1 MTLRAKLVALVLG
14 VIALVLTGLG
24 AVLSRSFSGW
34 SAEAVDR
41 DLLERAAHVA
51 GLVEVEDEDEH
62 GGRLELGEDAAAL
75 HDPAHPWRVGS
86 EGAVLAA
93 VGDLPWPPLQAGAEP
108 VVGTVVDGA
117 GRAWRVASA
126 AFEVAEHGGSPVVVQ
141 VAGPTAPFAALEAPF
156 RRGLLF
162 SLLGAL
168 VLGGLGAALL
178 AHRSLAPL
186 RRLADDIAATG
197 VGSLDSTVRLD
208 GLDPELRRVATAFN
222 DLLGR
227 LEAAMRQQRQL
238 VSRASH
244 ALRTP
249 VATIRTRAEVSLR
262 REREPAAYR
271 EALGEIQSAA
281 RDASVL
287 ISQLL
292 TLSRL
297 DERREQLAVEEMPVA
312 AVAGEV
318 ARLLAPRAEEAG
330 ISLELD
336 VSEGLTV
343 TANRGALREL
353 LEALLDNAVRYTPR
367 GGRAGIAAAA
377 TPGGRCLLRVWDTGP
392 GIPEKE
398 RSKVLERFYRGTS
411 GTASGQPGSGL
422 GLSVVKAIADAH
434 GAGVRLDG
442 RPGGGLEVAVELH
455 LTGAQGSAAAPA
467 GGGDRTS

>member
-14 VIALVLTGLG
+14 VTALVLAGLG

-41 DLLERAAHVA
+41 DLLERAARVA
-51 GLVEVEDEDEH
+51 GLVEVEDEH
-62 GGRLELGEDAAAL
+62 GGRLELEEDAAAL
-75 HDPAHPWRVGS
+75 RDPGHPWRVGAGGVVL
-86 EGAVLAA
+86 GAA
-93 VGDLPWPPLQAGAEP
+93 GDLPWPALQAGP
-108 VVGTVVDGA
+108 LRTVVDGS

-126 AFEVAEHGGSPVVVQ
+126 AFEVGERGGASVVVQ
-141 VAGPTAPFAALEAPF
+141 VAGPTAPFVALEAPF
-156 RRGLLF
+156 RRGLLL

-168 VLGGLGAALL
+168 VVAGLGAALL
-178 AHRSLAPL
+178 AHLSLAPL

-197 VGSLDSTVRLD
+197 VASLDRSVRLD
-208 GLDPELRRVATAFN
+208 GLDPELRRVAAAFN

-271 EALGEIQSAA
+271 EALGDIEGAA

-287 ISQLL
+287 IAQLL

-297 DERREQLAVEEMPVA
+297 DERREPLALEEVPVA
-312 AVAGEV
+312 GLASEV

-336 VSEGLTV
+336 VAEGAAA
-343 TANRGALREL
+343 TASRAALREL

-377 TPGGRCLLRVWDTGP
+377 TPDGRCLLRVWDTGP
-392 GIPEKE
+392 GIPEDE
-398 RSKVLERFYRGTS
+398 RSRVLERFYRGAT

-422 GLSVVKAIADAH
+422 GLSVVKAIAEAH
-434 GAGVRLDG
+434 GAEVRLG
-442 RPGGGLEVAVELH
+442 ARPGGGLEVAVELP
-455 LTGAQGSAAAPA
+455 AP
-467 GGGDRTS
+467 GL

>member
-1 MTLRAKLVALVLG
+1 MRHWHVRHAL
-14 VIALVLTGLG
+14 LTG
-24 AVLSRSFSGW
+24 RRRDSG
-34 SAEAVDR
+34 
-41 DLLERAAHVA
+41 
-51 GLVEVEDEDEH
+51 
-62 GGRLELGEDAAAL
+62 
-75 HDPAHPWRVGS
+75 
-86 EGAVLAA
+86 
-93 VGDLPWPPLQAGAEP
+93 
-108 VVGTVVDGA
+108 
-117 GRAWRVASA
+117 
-126 AFEVAEHGGSPVVVQ
+126 
-141 VAGPTAPFAALEAPF
+141 
-156 RRGLLF
+156 
-162 SLLGAL
+162 
-168 VLGGLGAALL
+168 
-178 AHRSLAPL
+178 
-186 RRLADDIAATG
+186 LADDIAATG

-262 REREPAAYR
+262 REREPAAYC

-297 DERREQLAVEEMPVA
+297 DERREQLAVEEVPVA

-343 TANRGALREL
+343 TANRGGLREL

-367 GGRAGIAAAA
+367 GGRAGVAADAM
-377 TPGGRCLLRVWDTGP
+377 PGGRCLLRVWHTGP
-392 GIPEKE
+392 GIPEDE

-434 GAGVRLDG
+434 GARVRLGVRPQDG
-442 RPGGGLEVAVELH
+442 VGQAEHDESHAPQKSLEA
-455 LTGAQGSAAAPA
+455 
-467 GGGDRTS
+467 